1 MKILVT
7 GARGF
12 IGKHLAKALK
22 KQGHDVVEFDLPF
35 GDDLAYAVKGKY
47 DIIYHL
53 AVLPLISM
61 RTNPQKGI
69 DCNVKGSLNVLE
81 CARECDAKVIYS
93 SASSVYGIVEPAKVV
108 LSSAYGSGPDK
119 HANHAFPVSEDA
131 RIQPVSVYGATK
143 AAAEILFETYHRLY
157 GLDYFI
163 FRFTNVYGPGQ
174 INGVIPAFMARIKN
188 GRHVI
193 IHGPGTQKR
202 DFVYVE
208 DVVHFLVRALEADK
222 KNMAVNLGS
231 GTATSIRELVDLC
244 VKVSKNA
251 VEVEYQHVEADER
264 WGFSADIT
272 KLKDVFREM
281 PKTALE
287 EGLNKTWEK
296 FVGGE

>member
-12 IGKHLAKALK
+12 IGMHLVKALK
-22 KQGHDVVEFDLPF
+22 KQGHDVLEFDLPF
-35 GDDLAYAVKGKY
+35 GDDLTYAVKGKY
-47 DIIYHL
+47 DMIYHL

-61 RTNPQKGI
+61 RANPQKGI

-81 CARECDAKVIYS
+81 CARECGAKVIYS
-93 SASSVYGIVEPAKVV
+93 SASSVYGIVEPVKLLV
-108 LSSAYGSGPDK
+108 SSAHGPDK
-119 HANHAFPVSEDA
+119 HANCAFPVSEGA

-188 GRHVI
+188 GKHVI
-193 IHGPGTQKR
+193 IHGPGTQER
-202 DFVYVE
+202 DFVYAE

-244 VKVSKNA
+244 VKVSKSA
-251 VEVEYQHVEADER
+251 VEVEYQHAEADER

-272 KLKDVFREM
+272 KLKDVFGEV

-287 EGLNKTWEK
+287 EGLKKTWIE
-296 FVGGE
+296 FMGGE